1 MSEAIESSFASRAV
15 VAKLI
20 ELGYLNEGQVLT
32 NEAVR
37 IALERLQEDLWLTAT
52 IQTRV
57 QRNDDRLRIE

>member
-20 ELGYLNEGQVLT
+20 ELGYLNDGQVLT

>member
-20 ELGYLNEGQVLT
+20 ELGYLNDGQVLT

-37 IALERLQEDLWLTAT
+37 IALELSL
-52 IQTRV
+52 IH
-57 QRNDDRLRIE
+57 I